1 MFNINILH
9 LRVLYFGIFGPWLII
24 GLIHHLSSSCIV
36 HVLLFYYSVST
47 LQYLYK
53 DMDLLVQIIELER
66 EVQKGNM
73 KPFTPGPSGLMKPVV
88 VKGKH
93 LLYNS
98 LT

>member
-1 MFNINILH
+1 
-9 LRVLYFGIFGPWLII
+9 
-24 GLIHHLSSSCIV
+24 
-36 HVLLFYYSVST
+36 
-47 LQYLYK
+47 
-53 DMDLLVQIIELER
+53 MDLLVHIIELER
-66 EVQKGNM
+66 EVQKRNM